1 MVDVICKFSIN
12 FIKEVVENTND
23 LFFEPMQADI
33 CNFADHTIPH
43 TKEF

>member
-1 MVDVICKFSIN
+1 MIDVKFSIN
-12 FIKEVVENTND
+12 LTKAVVENIND

-43 TKEF
+43 TNGF